1 MVEKIMVEKFMVESS
16 WLNCLPL
23 KRPFRHEIKKCGVEN
38 SSVEANMSFKSPSL
52 KCPASPIELKKWL
65 NIINYS

>member
-23 KRPFRHEIKKCGVEN
+23 KRSFTLEVKKCGVEN
-38 SSVEANMSFKSPSL
+38 SSVEAN
-52 KCPASPIELKKWL
+52 
-65 NIINYS
+65 